1 MSKREHKVGEEASED
16 ANAPIKSPRF
26 MLQDDL
32 FVFDD
37 LGSNTSD
44 PDKPTTLSDTDDD
57 LGSYGSSLVNIVPS
71 QTLSQASSSAQLPA
85 GISPVS
91 SQINLTQAS
100 SQSAFDKNQEG
111 VFSGSF
117 GEEFRSNSWSSE
129 DIRDGL
135 LPDFNND
142 VASDEAFVEDDKYQ
156 KLKICVEIAEQDEE
170 FAGQVV
176 GMILNS
182 KVMMRE
188 LLNQLG
194 KKTSSDMKQSL
205 KSSKLTGDKKNRNY
219 LLEISPLDL
228 CKEFQ
233 TMNEDSFNV
242 VIKVLLGIKD
252 AEDVFKSQFL
262 LNNICAIYSTVARIL
277 NRNATGYALLLGVM
291 ARDGGLREE
300 SLKIFPQLC
309 HVRTLQKYD
318 RVLEMNS
325 KDSLMQKLDSEKKF
339 HVNLKNAKEK
349 VADLSEEGTID
360 ELQAAETELK
370 EIQSQHPK
378 FLTTV
383 WDNLN
388 LRGERRHDRTG
399 DLWSDFNHDFM
410 TSLHITERIDA
421 THMDNSG
428 KAFKKPQDLSIE
440 DFVPGDNELELIF
453 NSLIA
458 MYSHS
463 LVNRHP
469 VVFKSLRKAI
479 KDYSPHQFH
488 EEMQKKS
495 EEFTGDIY
503 EKSECKTEE
512 LISMILAYQEKMV
525 HINNDGVCGK
535 GDQGWFAFLLP
546 WSPSGAGFPP
556 RS

>member
-71 QTLSQASSSAQLPA
+71 QTMSQASSSAQLPA

-219 LLEISPLDL
+219 LLEISPLD
-228 CKEFQ
+228 
-233 TMNEDSFNV
+233 
-242 VIKVLLGIKD
+242 
-252 AEDVFKSQFL
+252 
-262 LNNICAIYSTVARIL
+262 
-277 NRNATGYALLLGVM
+277 
-291 ARDGGLREE
+291 
-300 SLKIFPQLC
+300 
-309 HVRTLQKYD
+309 
-318 RVLEMNS
+318 
-325 KDSLMQKLDSEKKF
+325 
-339 HVNLKNAKEK
+339 
-349 VADLSEEGTID
+349 
-360 ELQAAETELK
+360 
-370 EIQSQHPK
+370 
-378 FLTTV
+378 
-383 WDNLN
+383 
-388 LRGERRHDRTG
+388 
-399 DLWSDFNHDFM
+399 
-410 TSLHITERIDA
+410 
-421 THMDNSG
+421 
-428 KAFKKPQDLSIE
+428 
-440 DFVPGDNELELIF
+440 
-453 NSLIA
+453 
-458 MYSHS
+458 
-463 LVNRHP
+463 
-469 VVFKSLRKAI
+469 
-479 KDYSPHQFH
+479 
-488 EEMQKKS
+488 
-495 EEFTGDIY
+495 
-503 EKSECKTEE
+503 
-512 LISMILAYQEKMV
+512 
-525 HINNDGVCGK
+525 
-535 GDQGWFAFLLP
+535 
-546 WSPSGAGFPP
+546 
-556 RS
+556 